1 MREAVVALAGSVCGS
16 ARGNVHRR
24 MKGSLWEMC
33 KKLIFKEILFFFP
46 SGEGQKQKSLLIQ
59 RSKK

>member
-46 SGEGQKQKSLLIQ
+46 SGEGQKQKSLSIQ